1 MFRHQHQFFGTIKP
15 QINFDPEAV
24 AEILHKA
31 MKGIGCDKEEI
42 LHVLTTIN
50 NEQRQEV
57 ALQYKSMYGKDL
69 MDSLKSEL
77 HGDFE
82 DVIVAL
88 MMTPSVY
95 DVRQLH
101 QAISGMGTKEK
112 ILVEIMCSRT
122 NEEILWIKEKYEED
136 YGESLEDG
144 VKGDTS
150 GHFERLLVAL
160 LQGNR
165 NESIAVDYRK
175 ANQGVVDQAIGGVV
189 KNNITISVHEV
200 KDAHELEQAGEKQW
214 GTDEST
220 FIKILVTESIPQLRQ
235 VLNDYEQIVGHSIEE
250 AIRNEFSGD
259 INEGLIA
266 LVKNIQNQPGY
277 FAFELYQAMKGLGT
291 KDKDLIRII
300 VSRSEIDLALIKQQY
315 EQSYGRSLIDSI
327 RSECSGAYRDTL
339 IAIIQ
344 GN

>member
-175 ANQGVVDQAIGGVV
+175 ANQ
-189 KNNITISVHEV
+189 
-200 KDAHELEQAGEKQW
+200 DAHELEQAGEKQW